1 MPQAAAPSDIHPS
14 NDDNSKGY
22 TLGFSIEVVVRE
34 AMGVLFP
41 AVVVCFYNHGD
52 GLLNLVSFIAFQVFR
67 SFLQVGHLS
76 QEKIAK
82 QCG

>member
-14 NDDNSKGY
+14 NGDNSKGY

>member
-14 NDDNSKGY
+14 NGDNSQGY
-22 TLGFSIEVVVRE
+22 TLGFSIELVVIE

-41 AVVVCFYNHGD
+41 AVVMCFYNHGD
-52 GLLNLVSFIAFQVFR
+52 GLLNLISFIVSQVFR